1 MRLLVAVLFV
11 VGIAAALEYPWT
23 EWEKVEKSP
32 ASQTLSFTL
41 ALKLE
46 NLDVLDEL
54 TVRLTTPGSPE
65 FRQWKT
71 MEELN
76 KITQPD
82 VRGVQRLLRWL
93 RTHNLAGEDFSDFV
107 KVTGTVADI
116 EAAFNAEIYAYK
128 NLLRKASSVIIHRSA
143 THPEIPRQFEGLVVF
158 VTGLSNFPYP
168 SRPHYK
174 RVADSVDNYYVVP
187 QTLRGQY
194 SVPADY
200 VASNYLS
207 SQGLVEFGTQAG
219 VSIDDLQQFM
229 QLTGGN
235 TSATLAYTVGNF
247 KYNPIDPIDTE
258 STLDVQ
264 YIMAMAP
271 GVPTSFFVVDGWIY
285 DFAALIQQRSTLG
298 QAFPNIFSV
307 SYGWAEGSQCDITG
321 QGTGC
326 GRLGGTSDSYVQN
339 TNVGLQKV
347 GLLGVSIFVAS
358 GDAGAATK
366 ENIHCLRRHQPI
378 QPDYPASSNY
388 VTTVGGTMFS
398 SDAQTLSAPLPP
410 FCSESRV
417 TCAGTGTEVVSQLPD
432 SEITSGGGFSNVAL
446 TPSWQST
453 QVQNYL
459 SSGALLPPVTEF
471 NSSGRAYPDITAL
484 AHHFMIVERGESLA
498 VDGTSA
504 SAPLT
509 AGIFAL
515 INDNILNNGGSPL
528 GFLNPALYQAF
539 ASGATIAQ
547 DVTYGNNTTTEKSGL
562 GLGAPCTTAGYG
574 ATAGWDAVSGVGSPN
589 YPGLLSALA

>member
-46 NLDVLDEL
+46 NLDVLDDL

-82 VRGVQRLLRWL
+82 VRGVRRLLRWL
-93 RTHNLAGEDFSDFV
+93 KTHNLAGEDFSDFI

-128 NLLRKASSVIIHRSA
+128 NLLRKASPVVIHRSSV
-143 THPEIPRQFEGLVVF
+143 HPEIPSQFEGLVVF
-158 VTGLSNFPYP
+158 ITGLSNFPYP
-168 SRPHYK
+168 SRPHFS

-187 QTLRGQY
+187 QTLRNQY
-194 SVPADY
+194 SVPSSY
-200 VASNYLS
+200 VASSPKS

-219 VSIDDLQQFM
+219 VSIPDLQQFM

-247 KYNPIDPIDTE
+247 KFNPIDPVDTE

-285 DFAALIQQRSTLG
+285 DFASLIQQRSTQGLPV
-298 QAFPNIFSV
+298 PNIFSV
-307 SYGWAEGSQCDITG
+307 SYGWAEGDQCEITG

-326 GRLGGTSDSYVQN
+326 GQLGGTSASYVSN
-339 TNVGLQKV
+339 TNAGLQKV

-366 ENIHCLRRHQPI
+366 ENIHCLRRHKPI

-398 SDAQTLSAPLPP
+398 TAQTLSAPLPP
-410 FCSESRV
+410 FCSQSLV
-417 TCAGTGTEVVSQLPD
+417 TCAGSGVEVVSQLPD
-432 SEITSGGGFSNVAL
+432 SEITSGGGFSNVAA
-446 TPSWQST
+446 TPSWQAA
-453 QVQNYL
+453 QVQSYL
-459 SSGALLPPVTEF
+459 SSGALIPPVTEF
-471 NSSGRAYPDITAL
+471 NRSGRAYPDITAL

-515 INDNILNNGGSPL
+515 INDNILKSGGNPL

-539 ASGATIAQ
+539 ASGATLSQ
-547 DVTYGNNTTTEKSGL
+547 DIIYGNNTTTEKSGL
-562 GLGAPCTTAGYG
+562 GLKPPCTTAGYG
-574 ATAGWDAVSGVGSPN
+574 ATKGWDAVSGVGSPN
-589 YPGLLSALA
+589 YPGLLSALS